1 MNQKCFLCD
10 NAEAKIIERPNRY
23 DGNHV
28 NCPECTHYRISRN
41 AVNKLMHGYKVP
53 TSLPD
58 KIRSHFEK
66 SGEPYEVNTVTLSL
80 L

>member
-10 NAEAKIIERPNRY
+10 NTGAKITERPMGY

-28 NCPECTHYRISRN
+28 NCPECIHYKISRN
-41 AVNKLMHGYKVP
+41 AVNKLMHGHGVP
-53 TSLPD
+53 TSLLS
-58 KIRSHFEK
+58 KVRSHYEK
-66 SGEPYEVNTVTLSL
+66 TGEPYEITTITLSL